1 MFSRKFDRRVYL
13 FLVVL
18 LCSGAVGVTFG
29 FYALWPANVET
40 DYEPEQPIA
49 FSHALHAGKGRL
61 ADGRIGMEI
70 PCLYCHSNAET
81 SAHATVPEVSTCM
94 KCHTEVQTQVT
105 KVVSSHSHETGQPEE
120 ETAIHE
126 EIAKLLKAHEQEMPI
141 EWIKVHDLADFV
153 YFDHSRHLASG
164 LDCSE
169 CHGAV
174 EKMDRVKRVYSLK
187 MSWCLDCHRQG
198 PTDVTSEI
206 YRNLG
211 HRGPTHCSACHR

>member
-13 FLVVL
+13 LLVVV

-40 DYEPEQPIA
+40 GYEPEQPIA
-49 FSHALHAGKGRL
+49 FSHALHAGTGRL

-94 KCHTEVQTQVT
+94 KCHTEVQPQVS
-105 KVVSSHSHETGQPEE
+105 KQVQEHGHAETV
-120 ETAIHE
+120 TALNE
-126 EIAKLLKAHEQEMPI
+126 EIAKLIDAHEKGESI

-153 YFDHSRHLASG
+153 YSDHSRHMASG

-174 EKMDRVKRVYSLK
+174 ETMDRVKRVKSLK
-187 MSWCLDCHRQG
+187 MSWCLDCHRKK
-198 PTDVTSEI
+198 PTEITSEL
-206 YRNLG
+206 YRRLG
-211 HRGPTHCSACHR
+211 NRGPTHCSACHR